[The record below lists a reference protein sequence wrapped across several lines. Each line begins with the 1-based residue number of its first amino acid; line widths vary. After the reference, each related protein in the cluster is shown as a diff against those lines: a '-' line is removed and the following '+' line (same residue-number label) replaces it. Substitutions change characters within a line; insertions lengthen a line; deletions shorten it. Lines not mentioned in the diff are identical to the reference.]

1 MPDGALSAAAAAAA
15 GRPAAKVSV
24 LLVDESATSRRQLR
38 SALQATDEFVVVSE
52 ARSCREAVALV
63 EQFRPSTVLM
73 HLGAPVAAGLDA
85 IEQIMAARPTPI
97 VVYSDERGTAGGD
110 NAVMALSAGAI
121 EVVARPGLGS
131 TARLDEYADDLRRLL
146 RAASRI
152 RVITHPRGR
161 LRTTIPANGAAPA
174 GGAGAG
180 GSSSSGPAPN
190 GGAANGT
197 AANGVPG
204 RASPPSRASPTAG
217 LSCAPASG
225 GRSTTPAPGRPL
237 AAPTGSTVTKPSA
250 PHGPIRLVAIGAS
263 TGGPHAL
270 SQILGAFP
278 VDFEPAVLVV
288 QHMADGFIPGLVSW
302 LDSVCAMQVVIAE
315 PGRRLAPG
323 VISVAPSGSNLLVRD
338 TLRTLAEPPRDRQFH
353 VPGIDVAFSSIAEV
367 VGAESIGVLLTG
379 MGRDGAAGLKA
390 LRETGA
396 TTIGQ
401 DEATSAVYG
410 MPAVAWTLGA
420 VEHQL
425 PLGEIA
431 AAVVRLVR
439 GQR

>member
-1 MPDGALSAAAAAAA
+1 
-15 GRPAAKVSV
+15 VSI
-24 LLVDESATSRRQLR
+24 LLVDESASSRRQLR
-38 SALQATDEFVVVSE
+38 SALQATEEFVVVGE

-63 EQFRPSTVLM
+63 ERLRPSTVLM

-85 IEQIMAARPTPI
+85 IEQIMATRPTPI
-97 VVYSDERGTAGGD
+97 VVYSDERGTARGD

-121 EVVARPGLGS
+121 EVVARPELGS
-131 TARLDEYADDLRRLL
+131 TARLHEYAEELRRLL

-161 LRTTIPANGAAPA
+161 LRSTSPA
-174 GGAGAG
+174 G
-180 GSSSSGPAPN
+180 SAPN
-190 GGAANGT
+190 GSPGAATASPSSARGASDPGT
-197 AANGVPG
+197 ASSAPPVLASARTAPPG
-204 RASPPSRASPTAG
+204 GPSSP
-217 LSCAPASG
+217 
-225 GRSTTPAPGRPL
+225 PAPGRPL
-237 AAPTGSTVTKPSA
+237 AAPAGSTVARPCA

-263 TGGPHAL
+263 TGGPQAL
-270 SQILGAFP
+270 AQILGAFP

-302 LDSVCAMQVVIAE
+302 LDSVCAMQVVVAE
-315 PGRRLAPG
+315 PGRRLTPG

-367 VGAESIGVLLTG
+367 VGAEAVGVLLTG

-425 PLGEIA
+425 PVGEIA

-439 GQR
+439 GDR